1 MGDNLFAKRLKE
13 ARVRAGYSQRRLGI
27 DVGLDQFVASP
38 RINRYEQGRHMPSDL
53 GLVQK
58 IGKLLGVPVPYFYC
72 PDDTM
77 AELILVVGQM
87 DDEGRKQLLEQLSGE
102 KPL

>member
-1 MGDNLFAKRLKE
+1 
-13 ARVRAGYSQRRLGI
+13 LGI

-58 IGKLLGVPVPYFYC
+58 IGDLLGVPVPYFFC

-77 AELILVVGQM
+77 AELIRVLGKM
-87 DDEGRKQLLEQLSGE
+87 NDDGRKELLKQLEVE
-102 KPL
+102 KTL

>member
-1 MGDNLFAKRLKE
+1 MDDNLFAKRLKK
-13 ARVRAGYSQRRLGI
+13 ARVKAGYSQRRLGI
-27 DVGLDQFVASP
+27 DAGLDQFVASP

-58 IGKLLGVPVPYFYC
+58 IGDLLGVPVPYFFC

-77 AELILVVGQM
+77 AELIRIIGMM
-87 DDEGRKQLLEQLSGE
+87 DGEERKTLLERLGRETQL
-102 KPL
+102 